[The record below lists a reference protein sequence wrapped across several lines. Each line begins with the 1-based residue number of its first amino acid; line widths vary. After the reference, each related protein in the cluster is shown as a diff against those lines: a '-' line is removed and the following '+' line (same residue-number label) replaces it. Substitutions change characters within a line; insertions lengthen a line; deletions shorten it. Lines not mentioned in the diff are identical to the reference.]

1 MTFIE
6 TAVVSNTYKLPP
18 GFPRDLSGKITTVR
32 LARFNLKLRFG
43 LWKNYSEWVAD
54 DQQTIYWYDNSE
66 LDQFPI
72 VLELWQQ
79 DQCLARQDLKKFE
92 TFNIDF
98 DVPDM
103 HPGTEIDLR
112 IKISGLDALPVGDRV
127 ENSFVCGMVKIESL
141 GLHGVD
147 ISSSL
152 NETYFGIDT
161 DCVIFSFFA
170 PSFLWLLD
178 KFIYNDEYQLNAWV
192 SDTESLREYNKR
204 LLRTR

>member
-6 TAVVSNTYKLPP
+6 TAIVSNTYNLPP
-18 GFPRDLSGKITTVR
+18 GFPPDLSGKITTVR

-66 LDQFPI
+66 LDKIPI

-79 DQCLARQDLKKFE
+79 DRFLARLDLKKFE

-103 HPGTEIDLR
+103 HLGTEIDLR
-112 IKISGLDALPVGDRV
+112 IKISGLGALPIRDQV

-141 GLHGVD
+141 ALHGVD

-161 DCVIFSFFA
+161 DRVIFSFSA